1 MVIHNEHF
9 CDRAGPQ
16 TLWHQRHSRCHWAK
30 PACCWLTFSYE
41 PVQHAR
47 RCSFFLGAYSIV
59 IYNGFYADISWESK
73 CNSQNI
79 KRLSS
84 YVLIKFWNFL
94 NTIHKRCWNTLG
106 GSHFRC
112 CKILEERSKVNQGQ
126 NFEMG
131 EGGIKHGQKISD
143 NFYCNIPSIEEQNAI
158 MNNAGSIVT
167 FSMIFTKTIWS
178 SFD

>member
-1 MVIHNEHF
+1 MNTSATGLV
-9 CDRAGPQ
+9 PQ

-106 GSHFRC
+106 GVSFPMLQDIRRKKWGKSGSKFRNGGRRYQTRPKNFGQLLLQYTFHWRTEC
-112 CKILEERSKVNQGQ
+112 HNEQCRLNCYILY
-126 NFEMG
+126 
-131 EGGIKHGQKISD
+131 D
-143 NFYCNIPSIEEQNAI
+143 FY
-158 MNNAGSIVT
+158 
-167 FSMIFTKTIWS
+167 
-178 SFD
+178 